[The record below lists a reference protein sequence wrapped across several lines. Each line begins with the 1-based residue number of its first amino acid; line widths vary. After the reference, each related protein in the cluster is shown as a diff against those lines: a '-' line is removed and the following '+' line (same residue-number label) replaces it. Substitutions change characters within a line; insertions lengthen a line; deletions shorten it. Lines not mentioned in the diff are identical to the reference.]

1 MAEHARPMQLQAS
14 WEGKVDSGSQPRSY
28 LQQMG
33 AGKGKVGF
41 LQWFHWAISHSTFYS
56 LMPWSS
62 CKTQKELNSVF
73 VDILFHFG
81 LGIFVILVFCMF
93 VLTVLTFILWGVF
106 FRGGMLLSFFFF
118 TYSGFCFSF
127 LFLFWRD
134 IKLGGGGRWAKSGRS

>member
-1 MAEHARPMQLQAS
+1 
-14 WEGKVDSGSQPRSY
+14 
-28 LQQMG
+28 MG
-33 AGKGKVGF
+33 AGKGRVGF

-62 CKTQKELNSVF
+62 CKTQKELNSFF

-93 VLTVLTFILWGVF
+93 VLTFILWGVF
-106 FRGGMLLSFFFF
+106 FREECCCLFFF

-134 IKLGGGGRWAKSGRS
+134 HKTGGGGKIWEKLKQGISMLKTYCMKKC